1 MKAELSRLPT
11 AARATVTQG
20 ESAGALAARLQDLLQ
35 AWLSRRSM
43 RTREEYGKRFADFAD
58 FIGIEDQDE
67 AARLFLAFSPGEAN
81 HKALEYKNHLMGNGL
96 KANTVNARLS
106 ALRSL
111 VSLARTLGL
120 VTWSLAIPGEK
131 ARNFRDTR
139 GPGEEGVRRML
150 RAIQEDK
157 PKAVRDRALIRL
169 TFDLALRRSEVCS
182 LDLEDLDL
190 AAGKVS
196 VQGKGQGGEKDAL
209 TLPEPTK
216 RALAAWLEAR
226 GDLPGPLFT
235 SRDRARK
242 GSGRLSEEGLRRL
255 VARYGEISGVG
266 RVRPHGIRHAAIT
279 RALDVIGDV
288 RKVARFSRHADV
300 RTVMAYDDNRQDM
313 AGEVAAAV
321 AAGV

>member
-1 MKAELSRLPT
+1 
-11 AARATVTQG
+11 
-20 ESAGALAARLQDLLQ
+20 
-35 AWLSRRSM
+35 
-43 RTREEYGKRFADFAD
+43 
-58 FIGIEDQDE
+58 
-67 AARLFLAFSPGEAN
+67 
-81 HKALEYKNHLMGNGL
+81 MGNGL

-157 PKAVRDRALIRL
+157 PKALRDRALIRL

-216 RALAAWLEAR
+216 RALGAWLQAR

-235 SRDRARK
+235 SLDRARK